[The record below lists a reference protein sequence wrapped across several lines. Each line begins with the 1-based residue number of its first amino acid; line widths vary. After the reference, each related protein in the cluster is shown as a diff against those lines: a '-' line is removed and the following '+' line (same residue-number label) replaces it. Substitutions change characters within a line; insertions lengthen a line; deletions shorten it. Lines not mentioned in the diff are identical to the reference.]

1 MGFGLV
7 RALQTLQDIWKVLE
21 GSGHLVSVGTYG
33 EHLGIK
39 VHNEKRI
46 KEVKLNNTK
55 KNNETFVIKV
65 G

>member
-21 GSGHLVSVGTYG
+21 GSGHLVTYG

>member
-46 KEVKLNNTK
+46 KED
-55 KNNETFVIKV
+55 
-65 G
+65 